1 MADPPRLGSV
11 GRCRYGTAVPHPLT
25 ELLGYSETRNS
36 KFVSCGPSDTYTF
49 VLLLVAL
56 FAIAQ
61 AHPQVNVVDGQDQ
74 VHVVDG
80 QDQVHVVDGD
90 NGVNVVDGPANFP
103 TPVHIAQKT
112 PSIAIFIARCVT
124 LSLFKRP
131 TVKNHV
137 SEPQVITISSTTPI
151 RVLYYEVQNSNF
163 VSYCPADGY
172 IIYESERDGPQPRG
186 GPGNK

>member
-1 MADPPRLGSV
+1 M
-11 GRCRYGTAVPHPLT
+11 
-25 ELLGYSETRNS
+25 N
-36 KFVSCGPSDTYTF
+36 KITF

-90 NGVNVVDGPANFP
+90 NGVNVVDGP
-103 TPVHIAQKT
+103 
-112 PSIAIFIARCVT
+112 
-124 LSLFKRP
+124 
-131 TVKNHV
+131 
-137 SEPQVITISSTTPI
+137 
-151 RVLYYEVQNSNF
+151 
-163 VSYCPADGY
+163 
-172 IIYESERDGPQPRG
+172 GPQPRG